1 MCSMGP
7 NLILFQTLVAVCG
20 EMQWLIIQH
29 FDSQRSSVRVVHNLI
44 CTSVYKC
51 LLYCT
56 LLQHLKTSN
65 YLQKLVKYF
74 KGFKNKGFNATDKI
88 IKKQFTKWD
97 TILYVGNESY
107 IQLEYN

>member
-1 MCSMGP
+1 MLH
-7 NLILFQTLVAVCG
+7 NLFLLLSNPVRSAWGDAMTL
-20 EMQWLIIQH
+20 IRH
-29 FDSQRSSVRVVHNLI
+29 SDSQRSSTSVVHNLI

-88 IKKQFTKWD
+88 IKKA
-97 TILYVGNESY
+97 IYLMR
-107 IQLEYN
+107 YNPLCWK

>member
-1 MCSMGP
+1 MFH
-7 NLILFQTLVAVCG
+7 NLFLLLSNPVRSAWGDATTL
-20 EMQWLIIQH
+20 IQH
-29 FDSQRSSVRVVHNLI
+29 SDSQRSSTSVVHNLI

-88 IKKQFTKWD
+88 IKKA
-97 TILYVGNESY
+97 IYLMR
-107 IQLEYN
+107 YNPLCWK